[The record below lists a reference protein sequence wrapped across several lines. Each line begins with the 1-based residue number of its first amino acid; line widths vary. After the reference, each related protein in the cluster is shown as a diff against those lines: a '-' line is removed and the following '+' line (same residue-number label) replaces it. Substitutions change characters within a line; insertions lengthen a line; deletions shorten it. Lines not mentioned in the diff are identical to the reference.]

1 MKKFNF
7 LIAGM
12 VLASSFS
19 AVAQADSIIDTGVP
33 TGGVVNSN
41 VLDGGDW
48 LAAEFTTTQD
58 WTINSIQGNIA
69 AIDDSIQ
76 SGNSFTISIY
86 DSNPS
91 NISVAPNPGTTYQ
104 EFTGQATFTS
114 DGWNGLSG
122 LNNLTLAA
130 GTYWVAFEVSG
141 SNSFSG
147 YMASGT
153 STPLTTSAWYDSTST
168 SGYKTQASN
177 LDLGV
182 QISGVA
188 AVPVPASV
196 WLFGSALLGL
206 FGVRKS
212 KQA

>member
-1 MKKFNF
+1 
-7 LIAGM
+7 
-12 VLASSFS
+12 
-19 AVAQADSIIDTGVP
+19 
-33 TGGVVNSN
+33 
-41 VLDGGDW
+41 
-48 LAAEFTTTQD
+48 
-58 WTINSIQGNIA
+58 
-69 AIDDSIQ
+69 
-76 SGNSFTISIY
+76 
-86 DSNPS
+86 
-91 NISVAPNPGTTYQ
+91 
-104 EFTGQATFTS
+104 
-114 DGWNGLSG
+114 
-122 LNNLTLAA
+122 
-130 GTYWVAFEVSG
+130 
-141 SNSFSG
+141 
-147 YMASGT
+147 MASGT